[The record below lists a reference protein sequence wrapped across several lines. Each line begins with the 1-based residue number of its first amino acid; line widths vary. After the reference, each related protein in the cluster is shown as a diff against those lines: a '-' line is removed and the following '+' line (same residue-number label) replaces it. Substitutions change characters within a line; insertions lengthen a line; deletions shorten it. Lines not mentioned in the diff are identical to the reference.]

1 MKMDQPIP
9 LAQKIYFLGIHP
21 EKKGIR
27 SGAAS
32 AMHFVVIGTL
42 LMDLY
47 LQKKIKFEG
56 KRVIVLSTKSDN
68 ELHRFVLDK
77 MSRAKSPKK
86 ISTWI
91 SKLNYSQKYIRSEV
105 QKGLVAKRLVR
116 LEEKQFLFF
125 KWKKPVV
132 LNKQVMYRMIAE
144 IDKQI
149 FKGTTAED
157 ELIFL
162 SFLEPAA
169 MLRLVYQDRRKR
181 KQARAR
187 LKQMSINNRV
197 SGAVADAIAASQ
209 AIAASVAA
217 SAAASAAT
225 NH

>member
-1 MKMDQPIP
+1 MDQSIP

-21 EKKGIR
+21 EKGGIR
-27 SGAAS
+27 SGSAS

-56 KRVIVLSTKSDN
+56 KKVIVLSTRSDN
-68 ELHRFVLDK
+68 ELHRFVLGK
-77 MSRAKSPKK
+77 MSQAKSPKK

-91 SKLNYSQKYIRSEV
+91 SKLNYSQKFIRSEV
-105 QKGLVAKRLVR
+105 QKGLVAKRLIR
-116 LEEKQFLFF
+116 LEDKRFLFF

-132 LNKQVMYRMIAE
+132 LNKQVMYRMIVE
-144 IDKQI
+144 IDNQI

-162 SFLEPAA
+162 SFLESAA
-169 MLRLVYQDRRKR
+169 ILRIIYQDRKKR
-181 KQARAR
+181 KQARER
-187 LKQMSINNRV
+187 LKQMMVKNRV

-209 AIAASVAA
+209 AIAASVAV
-217 SAAASAAT
+217 SAAASSAAT
-225 NH
+225 S

>member
-21 EKKGIR
+21 EKGGIR

-105 QKGLVAKRLVR
+105 QKGLVAKRLIR

-149 FKGTTAED
+149 FKGTTAEE

>member
-1 MKMDQPIP
+1 
-9 LAQKIYFLGIHP
+9 
-21 EKKGIR
+21 
-27 SGAAS
+27 
-32 AMHFVVIGTL
+32 
-42 LMDLY
+42 
-47 LQKKIKFEG
+47 
-56 KRVIVLSTKSDN
+56 
-68 ELHRFVLDK
+68 
-77 MSRAKSPKK
+77 
-86 ISTWI
+86 
-91 SKLNYSQKYIRSEV
+91 V
-105 QKGLVAKRLVR
+105 QKGLVAKRLIR
-116 LEEKQFLFF
+116 LEDKQFLFF

-149 FKGTTAED
+149 FKGTSAEE

-162 SFLEPAA
+162 SFLESAA